1 MQINWFTV
9 IAQIINFLIL
19 VWLLKRFLY
28 KPILKAI
35 DEREE
40 KIAARIKDAEAK
52 DVTAKKEQAEFQK
65 KNETFDKEKKEL
77 RDKAIAETNV
87 ERQKL
92 LEDARNE
99 ATELR
104 SKLDKS
110 LKEMQENLN
119 SDIAQKTQQ
128 EVFAIA
134 RKTLADLASLRLE
147 EQSANIFIKRL
158 NDLKKEEKKK
168 FIDTLKSDSK
178 PILVQSAFDLP
189 EKQQADIKSAVN
201 DILGMNTQYQFKT
214 TPELISGIEISSNG
228 YKIAWSISAYLD
240 SIQKSISETMKVE
253 QEQVPKEEPKEESK
267 AEPESKPKSTA
278 KDDSIAESKSKELSK
293 VESKSKEVSKVE
305 SAVKPEPAKKAEQKV
320 KSAVK
325 ANPKPKVK

>member
-40 KIAARIKDAEAK
+40 KIAAQIKDAEAK

-65 KNETFDKEKKEL
+65 KNETFDKEKKE
-77 RDKAIAETNV
+77 
-87 ERQKL
+87 
-92 LEDARNE
+92 
-99 ATELR
+99 
-104 SKLDKS
+104 
-110 LKEMQENLN
+110 
-119 SDIAQKTQQ
+119 
-128 EVFAIA
+128 
-134 RKTLADLASLRLE
+134 
-147 EQSANIFIKRL
+147 
-158 NDLKKEEKKK
+158 

-189 EKQQADIKSAVN
+189 EKQQADIKNAVN
-201 DILGMNTQYQFKT
+201 DILGMNTKYQFKT

-240 SIQKSISETMKVE
+240 SIQKNISETMKEE
-253 QEQVPKEEPKEESK
+253 QEPGPKEEPKAESK
-267 AEPESKPKSTA
+267 AESKPKLAA
-278 KDDSIAESKSKELSK
+278 KDDSNAESK
-293 VESKSKEVSKVE
+293 VKEVSK
-305 SAVKPEPAKKAEQKV
+305 AEPAKKPEPVKKAELKG
-320 KSAVK
+320 K
-325 ANPKPKVK
+325 

>member
-1 MQINWFTV
+1 MKINWFTV

-40 KIAARIKDAEAK
+40 KIAAQIKDAEAK

-65 KNETFDKEKKEL
+65 KNETFDKEKKEF

-134 RKTLADLASLRLE
+134 RKTLADLASLSLE

-168 FIDTLKSDSK
+168 FIDILKSDSK

-189 EKQQADIKSAVN
+189 EKQQADIKNAVN
-201 DILGMNTQYQFKT
+201 DILGMNTKYQFKT

-240 SIQKSISETMKVE
+240 SIQKNISETMKEE
-253 QEQVPKEEPKEESK
+253 QEPGPKEEPKAESK
-267 AEPESKPKSTA
+267 AESKPKLAA
-278 KDDSIAESKSKELSK
+278 KDDSNAESK
-293 VESKSKEVSKVE
+293 VKEVSK
-305 SAVKPEPAKKAEQKV
+305 AEPAKKPEPVKKAELKG
-320 KSAVK
+320 KSAIK
-325 ANPKPKVK
+325 GNTKPKAK

>member
-1 MQINWFTV
+1 LF
-9 IAQIINFLIL
+9 
-19 VWLLKRFLY
+19 RG
-28 KPILKAI
+28 
-35 DEREE
+35 
-40 KIAARIKDAEAK
+40 
-52 DVTAKKEQAEFQK
+52 
-65 KNETFDKEKKEL
+65 FDKEKKEF

-134 RKTLADLASLRLE
+134 RKTLADLASLSLE

-158 NDLKKEEKKK
+158 NDLNKEEKKK
-168 FIDTLKSDSK
+168 FIDTLKSDSNT
-178 PILVQSAFDLP
+178 ILVQSAFDLP

-201 DILGMNTQYQFKT
+201 DILGMNTQFQFKT

-240 SIQKSISETMKVE
+240 SIQKSISVTMKEE
-253 QEQVPKEEPKEESK
+253 QEPDQKEEPKAESK
-267 AEPESKPKSTA
+267 AEPESKPKSAA
-278 KDDSIAESKSKELSK
+278 KDDSKAKEGSKAEPAK
-293 VESKSKEVSKVE
+293 
-305 SAVKPEPAKKAEQKV
+305 KPEPAKKSELKG
-320 KSAVK
+320 KPSIK
-325 ANPKPKVK
+325 GNTKPKAK